1 MYKADAFGTAQTASR
16 KPKKST
22 SPIEISSATHFP
34 VSPQFEPILTVEQ
47 TAEILQLKPSTIYEL
62 TRRRNSRPLPV
73 HKAGKFLRFRRS
85 EIERWLD
92 GKAA

>member
-1 MYKADAFGTAQTASR
+1 MVPAQKAS
-16 KPKKST
+16 KKSVT
-22 SPIEISSATHFP
+22 LPIEISSNSLP
-34 VSPQFEPILTVEQ
+34 VFEPILTVEQ
-47 TAEILQLKPSTIYEL
+47 AAEILQLKPSTVYEL

>member
-1 MYKADAFGTAQTASR
+1 MAPAQKAS
-16 KPKKST
+16 KKSAS
-22 SPIEISSATHFP
+22 SPIEISSTSLP
-34 VSPQFEPILTVEQ
+34 IFEPILTVEQ
-47 TAEILQLKPSTIYEL
+47 AAEILQLKPSTVYEL

>member
-1 MYKADAFGTAQTASR
+1 MNTRLKLAKKFTA
-16 KPKKST
+16 
-22 SPIEISSATHFP
+22 PIEISTNHSPAP
-34 VSPQFEPILTVEQ
+34 LPQFEPILTVEQ
-47 TAEILQLKPSTIYEL
+47 AAEILQLKPSTIYEL
-62 TRRRNSRPLPV
+62 TRRRNARPLPV

>member
-1 MYKADAFGTAQTASR
+1 MAPIQRR

-22 SPIEISSATHFP
+22 SPIEISANHPPASL
-34 VSPQFEPILTVEQ
+34 PQFEPILTVEQ
-47 TAEILQLKPSTIYEL
+47 AAEILQLQPATIYEL

-85 EIERWLD
+85 EIEAWLD
-92 GKAA
+92 GEAA

>member
-1 MYKADAFGTAQTASR
+1 MYKDASAR
-16 KPKKST
+16 KSKKSA
-22 SPIEISSATHFP
+22 PIEISANHSPAST
-34 VSPQFEPILTVEQ
+34 PQFEPILTVEQ
-47 TAEILQLKPSTIYEL
+47 TAEI
-62 TRRRNSRPLPV
+62 RNSHPLPV